1 MSADAKEAAFQQ
13 DILNELVAGGW
24 QLGSPA
30 GYNRGRA
37 LPRGLSGLCPAHA
50 APKLGQVYQALPQRP
65 DDSLSRSAYI
75 PNSMATKSLIFL
87 AFYNG

>member
-30 GYNRGRA
+30 EYNRGRA
-37 LPRGLSGLCPAHA
+37 LYPADCLA
-50 APKLGQVYQALPQRP
+50 YVQRTQPQSWAKYTKLYPSDPTTAFLDRLTYQTPWRP
-65 DDSLSRSAYI
+65 NR
-75 PNSMATKSLIFL
+75 
-87 AFYNG
+87 